1 MNTLLVIVT
10 VVEVLLLV
18 VVLAGYLIAIASML
32 SRTLQSLK
40 LITIGVKAIDSQV
53 EPIASD
59 VRWDQRFTRA
69 GRRRPHP
76 GHAVALGARPIIDGK

>member
-1 MNTLLVIVT
+1 
-10 VVEVLLLV
+10 
-18 VVLAGYLIAIASML
+18 ML

-59 VRWDQRFTRA
+59 VRGINSSLEQVAGALTQATR
-69 GRRRPHP
+69 
-76 GHAVALGARPIIDGK
+76 

>member
-1 MNTLLVIVT
+1 VNTVLVIVT
-10 VVEVLLLV
+10 VIEVLLLV
-18 VVLAGYLIAIASML
+18 AVLAGYLIAIASML

-59 VRWDQRFTRA
+59 VRGINGSLEQVAGALTQATR
-69 GRRRPHP
+69 
-76 GHAVALGARPIIDGK
+76 